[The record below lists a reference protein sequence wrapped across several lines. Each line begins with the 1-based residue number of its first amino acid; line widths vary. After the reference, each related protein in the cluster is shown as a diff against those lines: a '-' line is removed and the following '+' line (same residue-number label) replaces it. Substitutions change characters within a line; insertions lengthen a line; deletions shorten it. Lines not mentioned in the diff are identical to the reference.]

1 MNRGLHDLASS
12 IKRKV
17 AAVFAPVE
25 PKPHRSGLLRRTLL
39 VTAMGLFAGAAALG
53 MVQQPDRSEIP
64 PTRVIQSI
72 LPLTTDQVEVSTPS
86 AAPYIS
92 ETRIRAG
99 DTLAAVLQRLE
110 LDSRICRPSSPTTPA
125 RAASTSC
132 TRVVR
137 CRPRPTRK
145 AT

>member
-25 PKPHRSGLLRRTLL
+25 PKPHRSGLFRRTLL

-72 LPLTTDQVEVSTPS
+72 LPLTTDQVEMLKSDNVAEAGLPGLAEAGVTPTAVEAVIPS
-86 AAPYIS
+86 YLYRYRKGGQYAP
-92 ETRIRAG
+92 
-99 DTLAAVLQRLE
+99 
-110 LDSRICRPSSPTTPA
+110 TPA
-125 RAASTSC
+125 GAF
-132 TRVVR
+132 
-137 CRPRPTRK
+137 
-145 AT
+145 

>member
-64 PTRVIQSI
+64 PTRIIQSI
-72 LPLTTDQVEVSTPS
+72 LPLTTEQVEVSTPS

-92 ETRIRAG
+92 ETRIRAWQYA
-99 DTLAAVLQRLE
+99 DRLR
-110 LDSRICRPSSPTTPA
+110 LRG
-125 RAASTSC
+125 
-132 TRVVR
+132 
-137 CRPRPTRK
+137 
-145 AT
+145 